1 MDRDQ
6 HQSETERGASRFP
19 TRWAWG
25 VCLALASCTQDVAEP
40 GPPSIFLLTVDT
52 LRADHL
58 GCYGYEQDVSPNI
71 DALAEA
77 GIRLDNAIA
86 PRPLTGPSMASTLT
100 GLYAHH
106 HGVRQNFTQLHD
118 SLDTLA
124 EYLDVR
130 GYSSAAFVSNYVLIE
145 EVANLHQG
153 FDLFDDQLPDKEPNR
168 ESYERR
174 AQETVDAALTW
185 LAAQT
190 GEAPLL
196 MWLHLID
203 PHGPYTPP
211 EGYAERFKEGPTRQ
225 LRRGQIPDY
234 QYLDT
239 VDERTYL
246 SRYDGEIAYCD
257 EQLGRL
263 LDGIRERDMWDDSV
277 VVFHSDHGESLGEHG
292 AWFRHGQDLFEPCT
306 RIPLLLKLPGGERA
320 GTHTDALVSVL
331 DITPTLLELAG
342 LSEPP
347 TLDGASLLGDLEL
360 EREGLFLE
368 RKRARGFTSVG
379 LRTAEDL
386 LVLHFKPGSDES
398 IAQEFY
404 GVRDGVETPLSGDD
418 LQGLRESTLAGLLEQ
433 VRAVKLPFE
442 PLKVDPTDPDVQLSR
457 QDRAQHLEAMR
468 GLGYTNE

>member
-1 MDRDQ
+1 M
-6 HQSETERGASRFP
+6 
-19 TRWAWG
+19 
-25 VCLALASCTQDVAEP
+25 AES

-58 GCYGYEQDVSPNI
+58 GCYGYGRDVSPNI

-168 ESYERR
+168 ESYERK
-174 AQETVDAALTW
+174 AKETVDAATTW
-185 LAAQT
+185 LTAQA
-190 GEAPLL
+190 GDAPLF

-211 EGYAERFKEGPTRQ
+211 EGYAERFEEGPTRQ
-225 LRRGQIPDY
+225 LRREQIPDY

-263 LDGIRERDMWDDSV
+263 LDGIGERGMWDDSV
-277 VVFHSDHGESLGEHG
+277 VIFHSDHGESLGEHG

-306 RIPLLLKLPGGERA
+306 RIPLLIKLPGGAHA
-320 GTHTDALVSVL
+320 GTSSEALVSVL
-331 DITPTLLELAG
+331 DITPTLLELSG

-347 TLDGASLLGDLEL
+347 ALDGTSLLGVLGGAD
-360 EREGLFLE
+360 RPSPGLFLE
-368 RKRARGFTSVG
+368 RKRARGFTSAG
-379 LRTAEDL
+379 LRTPEDL
-386 LVLHFKPGSDES
+386 LVLHFKPGSDQS
-398 IAQEFY
+398 VAQEFY
-404 GVRDGVETPLSGDD
+404 RVLDGVETPLGEGE
-418 LQGLRESTLAGLLEQ
+418 LQALREVTLARLLEE
-433 VRAVKLPFE
+433 VRAIDLPFE

-468 GLGYTNE
+468 GLGYANE